1 MPFDPNLPLDGTRA
15 TSAEL
20 RGQFTGLKDLIDAIQ
35 GGITSVLVDAV
46 NTVPPGT
53 PASVGVSLSGTELHF
68 TFDLPQG
75 NDGPT
80 GATGQP
86 GEVTLTDLNNAT
98 LDTLSQTSNN
108 SNSVGNLSMNAD
120 PAYDQN
126 QMQAVM
132 QKLDELINALRR

>member
-1 MPFDPNLPLDGTRA
+1 MPFDPTKPAANSPNS
-15 TSAEL
+15 SAEMRAQL
-20 RGQFTGLKDLIDAIQ
+20 NGLKDLIDAIQ
-35 GGITSVLVDAV
+35 VGITHVVVDSVT
-46 NTVPPGT
+46 TVPPSM
-53 PASVGVSLSGTELHF
+53 PANVGVSLSGTELHF
-68 TFDLPQG
+68 TFDIPQG

-86 GEVTLTDLNNAT
+86 GEVSQTDLDNAVQNA
-98 LDTLSQTSNN
+98 LSQTSTN
-108 SNSVGNLSMNAD
+108 SNGVGNLSMNAD

>member
-1 MPFDPNLPLDGTRA
+1 MPFDPTKPANNSPNS
-15 TSAEL
+15 SAEMRAQL
-20 RGQFTGLKDLIDAIQ
+20 NGLKDLIDAIQ
-35 GGITSVLVDAV
+35 GGITSAVVDSV

-98 LDTLSQTSNN
+98 LDTLAQTSNN